1 MPGETQEAVF
11 EEIGRFNPFYK
22 GIKDGEQWPKDSPY
36 LYVTG
41 FPKGKAQLIPVAG
54 MAVPRKADGYP
65 FQLIRRASLFQSGLL
80 SSKSESLDM
89 VSEEP
94 SLELNPED
102 AEKHHVEDGE
112 MARLSTPDGR
122 TAKGKVQYSPKLQP
136 GVITVPYPSPLFDEG
151 NIVSV
156 KIEKAANTK
165 KPILE

>member
-1 MPGETQEAVF
+1 
-11 EEIGRFNPFYK
+11 
-22 GIKDGEQWPKDSPY
+22 
-36 LYVTG
+36 
-41 FPKGKAQLIPVAG
+41 
-54 MAVPRKADGYP
+54 
-65 FQLIRRASLFQSGLL
+65 
-80 SSKSESLDM
+80 M

-151 NIVSV
+151 
-156 KIEKAANTK
+156 KPALGRIEKATK
-165 KPILE
+165 AKGPIIE